1 MKTSL
6 TKKIVAGLF
15 FATLSLA
22 MASCSK
28 EDESLSENGL
38 APKSAK
44 ALDACGCERP
54 YAQTITLPQIINANM
69 TLSCSNLYLLSGKVY
84 VTNGATL
91 TIPGGTRI
99 EGLYNADPINASALV
114 ITKGAKIEAQGTA
127 TCPIVFSGHIDATNP
142 VLSTGDWGG
151 LVLLGKAPVNAG
163 TTGIIEGI
171 DSSIVPAGVD
181 PTYGG
186 TDSADDSG
194 SLSYVRV
201 EYAGASIAANNELN
215 SFTFGGVGTGTQ
227 LDHLQSYSGA
237 DDSFEFFGGTV
248 NATYLISTAA
258 NDDAFDFDLGY
269 TGNLQ
274 FLVAV
279 LDANHDYS
287 ANANGIECDNNP
299 AGSTTT
305 ILTHPVISNLTVVGT
320 STGATSS
327 PGTGTV
333 LYATHFRKNTRLTLR
348 NSVFYGYATA
358 SFLDSS
364 VYPSLSTNKADSHVN
379 TASVFEDNVIGK
391 ITTGAWTN
399 TGWTV
404 SSTNSLVA
412 DTNTALGINNP
423 YSYANFFVS
432 TSKPLRAFAAPAS
445 SGADFTGLTGFT
457 STAYK
462 GALTNAN
469 YWITDTWVNTAFPL

>member
-6 TKKIVAGLF
+6 TKKIVAGVF

-305 ILTHPVISNLTVVGT
+305 TLTHPVISNLTVVGT

-333 LYATHFRKNTRLTLR
+333 LYATHFRKNARLTLR
-348 NSVFYGYATA
+348 NSVFYGYNTVN
-358 SFLDSS
+358 FFDSS
-364 VYPSLSTNKADSHVN
+364 IPAFGVKADSHVN
-379 TASVFEDNVIGK
+379 NAVVMEDNVVGK
-391 ITTGAWTN
+391 LSTGVWSN
-399 TGWTV
+399 VTV
-404 SSTNSLVA
+404 PTSNSLVA